1 MGGKVMHFS
10 ERRSDRSGRIEKGHH
25 CDKELSYKEVIFV
38 LPQ

>member
-10 ERRSDRSGRIEKGHH
+10 ERRSDKDGKIEKGHH